1 VKIIRA
7 IWEFIRRL
15 LGINARHN
23 RVLDEV
29 KDWTK
34 TVARFLAKYGLDESD
49 GTDKLLEESGD
60 VKFELTEIVYKG
72 RPLVSRADKLRDK
85 AVLLM
90 VAEIIEY
97 AESLR
102 RYLISPALQRERLD
116 QAAIDL
122 RSSLETLKK
131 TLAGIEYL

>member
-1 VKIIRA
+1 VKVLKA
-7 IWEFIRRL
+7 IWEFIKRL
-15 LGINARHN
+15 LGFNARHN

-49 GTDKLLEESGD
+49 ATDKLLEESGD

-72 RPLVSRADKLRDK
+72 RPLVSRARKLTDKE
-85 AVLLM
+85 VLLM
-90 VAEIIEY
+90 LAEIIEH

-102 RYLISPALQRERLD
+102 RYLISPVLQRERLD
-116 QAAIDL
+116 RAAIDL

-131 TLAGIEYL
+131 TLAGIKYL